1 VGTADLLD
9 TFTGLLAGLDEQE
22 SPEAF
27 YGRLCEATCRLGR
40 MDRAV
45 IFLYDE
51 TRRRVRATGA
61 HGVELER
68 FADAQVTVESAPIA
82 RRALAED
89 RVVEAA
95 GAEQR
100 DAVPAAY
107 ADLVAR
113 SRLVCAP
120 MIAAGAWLGVIL
132 CDRGDNG
139 VPLSDEE
146 RHGLWTLAKVAALA
160 TQAQVATA
168 AVERAR
174 TLQGRVELARDVHD
188 AVIQRLFG
196 VSLALAAEAP
206 LDSAAQQRA
215 GEEVQ
220 EALAELRLLL
230 GRPLEPAP
238 ASGVELGE
246 EAARLGVA
254 LEGDAPVPEGR
265 ERLALSV
272 LAEAARNARRHAE
285 PTRIDARVE
294 HVNGVWA
301 MEVRNDGVHGARRGR
316 PGMGLRLAALEA
328 LQAGGL
334 VEFGPAG
341 EGEWRVRLAVP
352 VD

>member
-1 VGTADLLD
+1 VPTAKLLD
-9 TFTGLLAGLDEQE
+9 TFAALLAGLDEQE

-51 TRRRVRATGA
+51 TRRRVRATGS

-68 FADAQVTVESAPIA
+68 FTDAHVSVESAPIA
-82 RRALAED
+82 RRALTED
-89 RVVEAA
+89 RVIEAA
-95 GAEQR
+95 GAER
-100 DAVPAAY
+100 AGAVPAAY

-120 MIAAGAWLGVIL
+120 MITAGAWLGVIL
-132 CDRGDNG
+132 CDRGDDG
-139 VPLSDEE
+139 TPLSDDE
-146 RHGLWTLAKVAALA
+146 RHGLWTLAKIAALA

-196 VSLALAAEAP
+196 VSLALATEAP
-206 LDSAAQQRA
+206 LEADAQRRA

-220 EALAELRLLL
+220 EALGELRQLL

-238 ASGVELGE
+238 ATGVELRE
-246 EAARLGVA
+246 EAARLGVE
-254 LEGDAPVPEGR
+254 LEGDAPVPAGR
-265 ERLALSV
+265 ERVALSV
-272 LAEAARNARRHAE
+272 LAEAVRNARRHAD

-294 HVNGVWA
+294 HVNGLWA
-301 MEVRNDGVHGARRGR
+301 LEVRNDGVSGTRTRR

-352 VD
+352 L